1 MGGGPTN
8 DEHTGFSGP
17 SLGPLCTASAAAAL
31 RCRVNRF
38 ERVDVAA
45 LEHGDDHRVTT
56 APLPPELQDADI
68 EPAALLGRWMA
79 EAAHAALAD
88 AARGELPGPASGQI
102 TGADIP
108 VLACLMEPS
117 RPGRPADLERT
128 LVHAFMQ
135 LHGAVAAGSRVF
147 AQGGIAPALAMQH
160 AQQLLYEQGAPAV
173 LVTAADSYLLPQT
186 LALLCEQRR
195 CLGPHQ
201 PEGFVPGQAAA
212 ALLLM
217 RGDFE
222 TDSDAFPEQLYFA
235 GTGLAQEDALLGNDV
250 PHTGQALTRAL
261 RLACANGAQDIDST
275 DLVLADLSGEAFYAE
290 EHTLA
295 HLRSFQDCV
304 EAPALWLP
312 AESLGH
318 TGAAS
323 ALVAAAWLRE
333 AQRLGYAPGFN
344 SLCQLT
350 SDDGQRAA
358 IAFTYL

>member
-1 MGGGPTN
+1 MHENGVLIAGAGLLTSV
-8 DEHTGFSGP
+8 G
-17 SLGPLCTASAAAAL
+17 LCTASATAAL

-38 ERVDVAA
+38 ERVDVAG
-45 LEHGDDHRVTT
+45 LEHWGEHRVTT
-56 APLPPELQDADI
+56 APLPPELQDADM

-79 EAAHAALAD
+79 EAAHAAMAD
-88 AARGELPGPASGQI
+88 AARSELPGLASGQV
-102 TGADIP
+102 TAADIP
-108 VLACLMEPS
+108 VLACLMES
-117 RPGRPADLERT
+117 TRPGRPADLDRT

-147 AQGGIAPALAMQH
+147 AQGSVGAAVALQH
-160 AQQLLYEQGAPAV
+160 AQHLLYSEGAPAV
-173 LVTAADSYLLPQT
+173 LVAAVDSYLLPET
-186 LALLCEQRR
+186 LSSLFEQRR
-195 CLGPHQ
+195 CLGPDSA
-201 PEGFVPGQAAA
+201 EGFVPGQAAA

-222 TDSDAFPEQLYFA
+222 TDSETFPEQLYFA
-235 GTGLAQEDALLGNDV
+235 GTGLAQEVALLGNDV
-250 PHTGQALTRAL
+250 PHTGQALTQAL

-275 DLVLADLSGEAFYAE
+275 DLVLADLSGEAFFAE

-295 HLRSFQDCV
+295 HLRSFQGCV

-323 ALVAAAWLRE
+323 GLIAAAWLRQ

-344 SLCQLT
+344 SLCQLAG
-350 SDDGQRAA
+350 DDGQRAA